1 MNEQLQNQLS
11 MVKSDLCPVY
21 ESPNISAY
29 NDFTSSCGIGD
40 VTVKCIGVYRISAIP
55 IKEQGATNENI

>member
-11 MVKSDLCPVY
+11 RVKSDLCPIY